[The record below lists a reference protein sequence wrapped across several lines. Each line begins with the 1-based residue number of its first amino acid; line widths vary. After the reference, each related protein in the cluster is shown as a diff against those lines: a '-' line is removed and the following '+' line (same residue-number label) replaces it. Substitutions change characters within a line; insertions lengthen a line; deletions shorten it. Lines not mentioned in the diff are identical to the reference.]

1 MPDTGIARNEAQKP
15 AVLVTGVSG
24 NLGLRLLPF
33 LSDFKVIGV
42 DVRESAT
49 SSGLAVFEKIDF
61 AEERSCNQLL
71 ELMRLY
77 RPDAL
82 VHLAFVVDPL
92 RADVLDQERLWQINV
107 AGTGRVI
114 EAVAEHNRML
124 GGLHKFIFPSSVSVY
139 GPDLP
144 KAVSEDAP
152 LQARTLPYA
161 LHKRE
166 TDLTVQARVY
176 GMKCKTYILRP
187 AIFVGPTVMN
197 YLIGVMRGEPGG
209 NGALAK
215 RLRKQNKRLPFLL
228 PSRGNYLEHKFQ
240 FVHVDDMARLI
251 AYILRRK
258 QIDPKLNIMNVAGR
272 GDPIA
277 LQTCARIAKMEI
289 KRLPGRVLCRLALRL
304 LWKLGISDVPP
315 EALPYLL
322 GSYVM
327 ETARLRVF
335 LGDDYRKVIHYTCE
349 EALATTFQHASTN
362 AQKSVA
368 T

>member
-1 MPDTGIARNEAQKP
+1 MPDTGVVRDGSQKP
-15 AVLVTGVSG
+15 AVLLTGVSG
-24 NLGLRLLPF
+24 NLGLRLLQF
-33 LSDFKVIGV
+33 LSGFKVIGV
-42 DVRESAT
+42 DVREPDT
-49 SSGLAVFEKIDF
+49 SSGLAEFEKIDF
-61 AEERSCNQLL
+61 AEERSCNQIL
-71 ELMRLY
+71 ELMRRH
-77 RPDAL
+77 RPDAI

-92 RADVLDQERLWQINV
+92 RSGVLDGKQMWQINV

-114 EAVAEHNRML
+114 EAVAEYNRML

-139 GPDLP
+139 GPDLT

-187 AIFVGPTVMN
+187 AIFVGPAVQN
-197 YLIGVMRGEPGG
+197 YLISVMRGEPGG
-209 NGALAK
+209 SGALA
-215 RLRKQNKRLPFLL
+215 RRMRERNKRLPLLL
-228 PSRGNYLEHKFQ
+228 PSGGAYLEHKFQ

-251 AYILRRK
+251 AYILHRK
-258 QIDPKLNIMNVAGR
+258 QSDPKLSIMNVAGR
-272 GDPIA
+272 G
-277 LQTCARIAKMEI
+277 EI
-289 KRLPGRVLCRLALRL
+289 KRLPGRSLCRLALRL

-322 GSYVM
+322 GSHVM

-349 EALATTFQHASTN
+349 EALTTSFRHSPAS